1 MNATGPCPTKNDLL
15 VVTTRWI
22 VGGIFLYTGLMK
34 ALHPD
39 DFLRLLREYDVV
51 RQPLLMN
58 GIAATLPWFE
68 VICGLLLCLGVAV
81 RGTALVSVALLV
93 PFTGLVLQRALAL
106 HAATGT
112 PFCAIRFDCGCGT
125 GEVLIC
131 RKLFENTLLTL
142 AGAILVGA
150 RSTYGALRHR
160 VF

>member
-1 MNATGPCPTKNDLL
+1 MNAIGPNPTRKDLL
-15 VVTTRWI
+15 VLTIRWV
-22 VGGIFLYTGLMK
+22 VGGFFLYTGLMK

-68 VICGLLLCLGVAV
+68 VFCGLLLCLGVAV
-81 RGTALVSVALLV
+81 RGTALLSVLMLV

-106 HAATGT
+106 HAAAGT

-125 GEVLIC
+125 GEVMIC
-131 RKLFENTLLTL
+131 QKLFENTLLTM
-142 AGAILVGA
+142 AAAILVGV
-150 RSTYGALRHR
+150 RSTYGAWRHR
-160 VF
+160 VY

>member
-1 MNATGPCPTKNDLL
+1 MNATNPSPTKEDLL
-15 VVTTRWI
+15 VLALRWG
-22 VGGIFLYTGLMK
+22 VGGLFLYTGLNK
-34 ALHPD
+34 ALHPA

-68 VICGLLLCLGVAV
+68 VFCGLLLCLGVAV
-81 RGTALVSVALLV
+81 RGTALVSVLMLV

-106 HAATGT
+106 QAATGT

-131 RKLFENTLLTL
+131 HKLLENALLTL

-150 RSTYGALRHR
+150 RSTYGAWRHR

>member
-1 MNATGPCPTKNDLL
+1 MNAIGPGPTSNDRLIL
-15 VVTTRWI
+15 TARWV
-22 VGGIFLYTGLMK
+22 VGGLFLYTGLMK

-39 DFLRLLREYDVV
+39 DFLRLLREYDMV

-81 RGTALVSVALLV
+81 RGTALVSVLMLV
-93 PFTGLVLQRALAL
+93 LFTGLVLHRALAL
-106 HAATGT
+106 QAATGT

-125 GEVLIC
+125 GEVVIC
-131 RKLFENTLLTL
+131 HKLVENTLLTL
-142 AGAILVGA
+142 AGVILVGA

>member
-1 MNATGPCPTKNDLL
+1 MNAAGHRPTKDLMIL
-15 VVTTRWI
+15 TVRWV
-22 VGGIFLYTGLMK
+22 VGGTFLYMGLVK
-34 ALHPD
+34 AMDPA
-39 DFLRLLREYDVV
+39 DFLRLLRAFGVV
-51 RQPLLMN
+51 RQPLMMN

-68 VICGLLLCLGVAV
+68 VICGLLLCLGVAG
-81 RGTALVSVALLV
+81 RGTALVLV
-93 PFTGLVLQRALAL
+93 FMLVSFTGLVLHRALAL
-106 HAATGT
+106 HEAAGI